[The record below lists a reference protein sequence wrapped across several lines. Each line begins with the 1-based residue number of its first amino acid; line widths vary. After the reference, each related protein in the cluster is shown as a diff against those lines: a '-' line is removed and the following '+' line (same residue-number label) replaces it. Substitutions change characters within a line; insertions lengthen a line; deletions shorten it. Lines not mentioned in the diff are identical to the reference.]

1 MLLIFFFPNVNDILY
16 FVQMSVQTK
25 YFSLYLFI
33 KCGNFLK
40 IKTMI
45 EVINIENRYVYKSKS
60 RII

>member
-1 MLLIFFFPNVNDILY
+1 
-16 FVQMSVQTK
+16 MSVQTK

-45 EVINIENRYVYKSKS
+45 EVIKIENRYVYKSKS